1 MPQKFEQ
8 ILDLYP
14 SDIFHKS
21 DAISIWLK
29 DSIIIISGQ
38 SNKTW
43 NETMV
48 LEVYSVLNSM
58 DSRSLLNCLFILSE
72 SMIESN
78 LFEVLINKISTI
90 PIFIKGSVVIENSQH
105 YKKLLNLVIPAMYLS
120 QWDFYTDAEE
130 AWQTITTPHLPLLLE
145 EAKKEFGDEDIYKQI
160 INTAPAILYSCSIV
174 PPYEVKYISDKII
187 EFGVSAEEALA
198 NKNFWLDHVHPE
210 DQPDFFQSFEKC
222 NQTQTNHC
230 LIRFIDAY
238 GDHRWFKN
246 SFRYIKDKKNVSLL
260 IGGFLHDV
268 TSEINQRDTLK
279 EQRVFLNSLLSS
291 ITEGLCGVD
300 LDGNIIFINHAG
312 CEMLGYTEKELI
324 GYSFLSMGF
333 HLKENGEMRLFKGS
347 ILQQTINDGKIR
359 PSDPSVF
366 WRKDRSELHVEFTVS
381 PLIRDDKRIGA
392 IISFI
397 DITEKRKA
405 TATIEAQRASM
416 INSSKLSALG
426 EMAGGVAHEINNPVA
441 GIQGKAYQL
450 MRMIDSNR
458 YDAEKFKVD
467 LKKIYDTADRIA
479 KIVKGLKAF
488 SRNADKDPHEMTN
501 IKKLLNETLDF
512 TRERMQNHG
521 IQLEVIDAPVDGPLF
536 CRSTQLIQV
545 LMALINN
552 SYDAIQSLKEKWIKI
567 ETLIHNDSNMAEI
580 RITDSGSG
588 IKPEI
593 AQKMMQPFFTTK
605 GIGKGV
611 GLGLSVASG
620 IISEHGGRLYLDEK
634 CPNTRFIIELPL
646 ASTKTVGKT
655 A

>member
-1 MPQKFEQ
+1 M
-8 ILDLYP
+8 
-14 SDIFHKS
+14 
-21 DAISIWLK
+21 
-29 DSIIIISGQ
+29 
-38 SNKTW
+38 
-43 NETMV
+43 
-48 LEVYSVLNSM
+48 
-58 DSRSLLNCLFILSE
+58 
-72 SMIESN
+72 
-78 LFEVLINKISTI
+78 
-90 PIFIKGSVVIENSQH
+90 
-105 YKKLLNLVIPAMYLS
+105 
-120 QWDFYTDAEE
+120 
-130 AWQTITTPHLPLLLE
+130 
-145 EAKKEFGDEDIYKQI
+145 
-160 INTAPAILYSCSIV
+160 
-174 PPYEVKYISDKII
+174 
-187 EFGVSAEEALA
+187 
-198 NKNFWLDHVHPE
+198 
-210 DQPDFFQSFEKC
+210 
-222 NQTQTNHC
+222 
-230 LIRFIDAY
+230 
-238 GDHRWFKN
+238 
-246 SFRYIKDKKNVSLL
+246 
-260 IGGFLHDV
+260 

-347 ILQQTINDGKIR
+347 ILQQTINDGKTR
-359 PSDPSVF
+359 PSDPSIF

-392 IISFI
+392 IISFT

-467 LKKIYDTADRIA
+467 LKKIYETADRIA

-521 IQLEVIDAPVDGPLF
+521 IKLEVIDAPVDGPLF

-545 LMALINN
+545 FMALINN
-552 SYDAIQSLKEKWIKI
+552 SYDAIQSLKDKWIKI
-567 ETLIHNDSNMAEI
+567 ETLIHSDSNTVEI
-580 RITDSGSG
+580 KITDSGSG

-605 GIGKGV
+605 GVGKGV
-611 GLGLSVASG
+611 GLGLSVANG